1 MTTRPSLDRP
11 DAGEAW
17 STPLDAPLYPRY
29 PIPFNDIEFLTLQY
43 RTDPDA
49 IRRLVPEPLEPVGDT
64 VLLHVA
70 RMGDVPGIGAGI
82 HECNVMVGVRLDT
95 PGGSI
100 RGSYSPWFF
109 LDSDRAI
116 AQGREVQGQPK
127 RAAAVDFEVR
137 GDLVVGTVVANGIDV
152 LTGTLPYKQR
162 RASLD
167 ELRSRVDMVT
177 NINLKVIPNIDG
189 TIALRQLVA
198 RELHDVRVLECW
210 SGPGTVELRPNAAVP
225 LYRLPVREF
234 LDGYHWRA
242 EFELVPGRVVHD
254 YLAQDPGRAEDGR
267 SLDHVS
273 AGSSR
278 PSSASNDSN
287 RK

>member
-1 MTTRPSLDRP
+1 MARATGSERP
-11 DAGEAW
+11 DPRSAW

-29 PIPFNDIEFLTLQY
+29 PIPFRDIEFLTLQY
-43 RTDPDA
+43 RTDPEA
-49 IRRLVPEPLEPVGDT
+49 IRRLVPEPLEPTGDT

-82 HECNVMVGVRLDT
+82 HECNVMVGVRLATAD
-95 PGGSI
+95 GAISA
-100 RGSYSPWFF
+100 SYSPYFF

-127 RAAAVDFEVR
+127 RAAIVDLEVR
-137 GDLVVGTVVANGIDV
+137 GDLVVGTVVANGIDI

-167 ELRSRVDMVT
+167 ELRARVDMIT
-177 NINLKVIPNIDG
+177 NINLKIVPNMDG

-198 RELHDVRVLECW
+198 RDLENVRVLECW
-210 SGPGTVELRPNAAVP
+210 SGPGTVELRPNAAAP
-225 LYRLPVREF
+225 LYRLPVMEL

-242 EFELVPGRVVHD
+242 EFDLVGGRVLHD
-254 YLAQDPGRAEDGR
+254 YLGQ
-267 SLDHVS
+267 
-273 AGSSR
+273 GSQASR
-278 PSSASNDSN
+278 PRSTKRGSN
-287 RK
+287 RR

>member
-1 MTTRPSLDRP
+1 MSPANPTARLDPRS
-11 DAGEAW
+11 AW

-29 PIPFNDIEFLTLQY
+29 PVAFRDVELLTLQY

-49 IRRLVPEPLEPVGDT
+49 IRRLVPEPLEPTGDS

-82 HECNVMVGVRLDT
+82 HECNVMVGVRLET
-95 PGGSI
+95 GQGVVT
-100 RGSYSPWFF
+100 GCYSPWFF

-116 AQGREVQGQPK
+116 AAGREVAGQAK
-127 RAAAVDFEVR
+127 RAAVVDLETR
-137 GDLVVGTVVANGIDV
+137 SDLVVGTVSANGIDV

-162 RASLD
+162 PGSLE

-177 NINLKVIPNIDG
+177 NINLKIIPNMDG

-198 RELHDVRVLECW
+198 RDLENVRVLECW
-210 SGPGTVELRPNAAVP
+210 SGPGTVELRPNAAMP
-225 LYRLPVREF
+225 LYRLPVLEF

-242 EFELVPGRVVHD
+242 EFDLVGGRVVYD
-254 YLAQDPGRAEDGR
+254 YLAQD
-267 SLDHVS
+267 
-273 AGSSR
+273 R
-278 PSSASNDSN
+278 P
-287 RK
+287 